1 MGLSSFSSLRFLSL
15 SLSLFLSLSLSL
27 LPSCCL
33 TARVS
38 CGLSI
43 IYYYYYYSNIFTLF
57 WSIPV
62 DTTVSLRRPR
72 LLLNHS
78 NCCITADRNMIVQDK
93 GQNVQFKVSARSMRK
108 YLKMSVLTL
117 SSIFIPRYFKLISYR
132 LSSRF

>member
-1 MGLSSFSSLRFLSL
+1 MGFSSFASLHFLSL
-15 SLSLFLSLSLSL
+15 SLSLSLSL

-33 TARVS
+33 TTRVS

-43 IYYYYYYSNIFTLF
+43 IYYYYSNIFTLF
-57 WSIPV
+57 RSIPV

-117 SSIFIPRYFKLISYR
+117 SSIFSSRYFKLISYR
-132 LSSRF
+132 FSPRF